1 MLTDD
6 NGDDVSED
14 SSLHKLRSENKDEE
28 KEKCNFN
35 VQTGHESVS
44 LPPHLDQ
51 L

>member
-28 KEKCNFN
+28 KE
-35 VQTGHESVS
+35 
-44 LPPHLDQ
+44 
-51 L
+51 